1 MALFSKREVLM
12 SAGALGLV
20 GLQACQKPQ
29 GAAVKSSP
37 PAGKPT
43 PTALTSMTTQ
53 AQAITV
59 KERQS
64 RIEKAQR
71 LMQERGIGAVII
83 EAGSSLVYFTGIKW
97 RRSERF
103 TGAVITAEG
112 GFAIITP
119 FFEEP
124 TIRERM
130 SFGKDV
136 RTWHEDQ
143 SPFKLIIDYL
153 RENKSLD
160 KTIAIEET
168 TRQFI
173 STGLKAENAAIN
185 LVSGQ
190 PVTRGCRMFKSPA
203 ELALMQ
209 AANDVTMAA
218 YRHVYPRIE
227 VGMTRRDIG
236 ALMSETTRQ
245 LGASPEFSLV
255 LIGPSSSFPHGS
267 NIEYEVKDG
276 EVILMD
282 CGASVHDYESD
293 ISRTWVMGEAN
304 KEQRRVWDTVKRGQ
318 ELALETAQIG
328 APAGRVDDIVR
339 QFYAAEGF
347 GPDYAAPGL
356 THRLGH
362 GIGMDGH
369 EPINFVRGET
379 TPLAAGMCFSNE
391 PGIYVPGKF
400 GIRLEDCLYMT
411 EAGPKLFSPLSK
423 SIDAPFD

>member
-1 MALFSKREVLM
+1 MASISKRDLLIG
-12 SAGALGLV
+12 STAFGLSNLIACGARTSTDTPIKNL
-20 GLQACQKPQ
+20 ADQ
-29 GAAVKSSP
+29 GRLSSLI
-37 PAGKPT
+37 G
-43 PTALTSMTTQ
+43 Q
-53 AQAITV
+53 AQPIKAS
-59 KERQS
+59 ERKS

-71 LMQERGIGAVII
+71 LMQERGIGALII

-103 TGAVITAEG
+103 TGVVITADG
-112 GFAIITP
+112 GFSVITP

-130 SFGKDV
+130 SFGDDV

-143 SPFKLIIDYL
+143 SPFELIIDYL
-153 RENKSLD
+153 RENKALD
-160 KTIAIEET
+160 KPIAIEET
-168 TRQFI
+168 TRNFI
-173 STGLKAENAAIN
+173 STGLKAANASIN

-190 PVTRGCRMFKSPA
+190 PISRGCRMFKSPN
-203 ELALMQ
+203 EIALMQ
-209 AANDVTMAA
+209 TANDVTMAA
-218 YRHVYPRIE
+218 YRHVYPKIE
-227 VGMTRRDIG
+227 IGMTRRDISSM
-236 ALMSETTRQ
+236 MSQATRQ
-245 LGASPEFSLV
+245 LGANVEFSLV

-293 ISRTWVMGEAN
+293 ISRTWVMGEATT
-304 KEQRRVWDTVKRGQ
+304 EQRRVWDIVKKGQ

-328 APAGRVDDIVR
+328 IAAGRVDDVVR
-339 QFYAAEGF
+339 DYYAAEGY
-347 GPDYAAPGL
+347 GPDYATPGL

-369 EPINFVRGET
+369 EPINFVRGEK
-379 TPLAAGMCFSNE
+379 TPLAPNMCFSNE

-400 GIRLEDCLYMT
+400 GVRLEDCLYMS
-411 EAGPKLFSPLSK
+411 ENGPVLFSPLSK
-423 SIDAPFD
+423 SIDNPFDL